1 MLKVKELKELLE
13 ECNDEDYVSLEYI
26 GCEMELEHG
35 DTFRNIDSQDIELY
49 ENSINIVF
57 S

>member
-1 MLKVKELKELLE
+1 MLKVKELKEILK
-13 ECNDEDYVSLEYI
+13 ECNDDDYVSLEYV

-35 DTFRNIDSQDIELY
+35 DSFNDIDLQDIELTK
-49 ENSINIVF
+49 NNINIVF